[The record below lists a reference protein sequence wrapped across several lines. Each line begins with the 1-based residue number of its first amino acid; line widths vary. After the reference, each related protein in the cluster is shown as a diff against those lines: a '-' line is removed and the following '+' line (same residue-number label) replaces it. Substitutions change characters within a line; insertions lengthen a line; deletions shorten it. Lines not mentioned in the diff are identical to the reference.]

1 MRWATGARVR
11 AEGLTLTTREGPV
24 YTDVGLTA
32 RPGTLTVFQA
42 DSGGGRSALLLSL
55 TGRMRPT
62 AGSLHVDGFA
72 LPKQARKV
80 RRISSLGLMED
91 VNALDE
97 RLRVREH
104 LTEAVMLRNRPAGR
118 SLVDRAVEY
127 ADVPDIDRGSLT
139 KDLTTLERRRLGLA
153 LALIAE
159 PRLLAVDDVDG
170 GLGSGHQADLW
181 RTLARLA
188 EEGITVVATCADP
201 RALDPVSG
209 PLVKGPITIRQGPAS
224 GPDRPEKTEKS
235 GRPERTARRER
246 TERTEKADRSEHVEK
261 DEKPDRIERLRLR
274 SLLRRGKRPGGDR
287 ADEAQA

>member
-24 YTDVGLTA
+24 YTDVDLAA

-55 TGRMRPT
+55 TGRMRPS
-62 AGSLHVDGFA
+62 AGSLYVDGFA

-80 RRISSLGLMED
+80 RRISSLGLMDD

-104 LTEAVMLRNRPAGR
+104 LAEAVMLRNRPAGR
-118 SLVDRAVEY
+118 SLVERAVE
-127 ADVPDIDRGSLT
+127 AAGVPDIDRAGLS
-139 KDLTTLERRRLGLA
+139 KDLTMLERRRLGLA

-170 GLGSGHQADLW
+170 GLGTGPQADLW

-188 EEGITVVATCADP
+188 QEGLTVVATCADP
-201 RALDPVSG
+201 RALDAVSG
-209 PLVKGPITIRQGPAS
+209 PLVKGPIPIRQDPAAA
-224 GPDRPEKTEKS
+224 P
-235 GRPERTARRER
+235 GRPEETARRGKA
-246 TERTEKADRSEHVEK
+246 ERTEKTENAERTEK
-261 DEKPDRIERLRLR
+261 TDRIERLRLR
-274 SLLRRGKRPGGDR
+274 SLLRRGEYPGGDR
-287 ADEAQA
+287 ADETQA

>member
-24 YTDVGLTA
+24 YTDVDLTA
-32 RPGTLTVFQA
+32 RPGTLTVFRA

-62 AGSLHVDGFA
+62 SGSLYVDGFT

-80 RRISSLGLMED
+80 RRISSLGLMDD

-104 LTEAVMLRNRPAGR
+104 LTEAVMLRNRPASR
-118 SLVDRAVEY
+118 SLVDRALDA
-127 ADVPDIDRGSLT
+127 ADVPDIDRSSLT
-139 KDLTTLERRRLGLA
+139 KDLTMLERRRLGLA

-159 PRLLAVDDVDG
+159 PRLLAADDVDG
-170 GLGSGHQADLW
+170 GLGSDHQSALW

-201 RALDPVSG
+201 RELESVNG
-209 PLVKGPITIRQGPAS
+209 PLVEGPIPIHQEPAAGPA
-224 GPDRPEKTEKS
+224 RTEQAEKTEQV
-235 GRPERTARRER
+235 ET
-246 TERTEKADRSEHVEK
+246 TEKSDRL
-261 DEKPDRIERLRLR
+261 ERLRLR
-274 SLLRRGKRPGGDR
+274 SLLRRGGHSGGDR
-287 ADEAQA
+287 ADETQA

>member
-11 AEGLTLTTREGPV
+11 AEGLTLTTGEGPV
-24 YTDVGLTA
+24 YTHIDLTA

-62 AGSLHVDGFA
+62 AGSLHVDGFT

-80 RRISSLGLMED
+80 RRISSLGLMDD
-91 VNALDE
+91 VNSLDE

-118 SLVDRAVEY
+118 GLVDRALEA
-127 ADVPDIDRGSLT
+127 ADIPNIDRDSLT

-153 LALIAE
+153 LALISE

-170 GLGSGHQADLW
+170 GLGTGHRIDLW

-188 EEGITVVATCADP
+188 EEGITIVATCADA
-201 RALDPVSG
+201 RELGSVSG
-209 PLVKGPITIRQGPAS
+209 PLVKGPFPIPQDPAV
-224 GPDRPEKTEKS
+224 GPDRAEKPGKA
-235 GRPERTARRER
+235 ERTGR
-246 TERTEKADRSEHVEK
+246 TERM
-261 DEKPDRIERLRLR
+261 RLR
-274 SLLRRGKRPGGDR
+274 SLLHRGERQGGDR
-287 ADEAQA
+287 ADETQA

>member
-24 YTDVGLTA
+24 YTDVDLTA

-62 AGSLHVDGFA
+62 AGHLYVDGFT

-80 RRISSLGLMED
+80 RRISSLGLMD
-91 VNALDE
+91 GVNPLDE

-118 SLVDRAVEY
+118 SLVDRAVE
-127 ADVPDIDRGSLT
+127 AAGVPDLDRAGLS
-139 KDLTTLERRRLGLA
+139 KDLTMLERRRLGLA

-170 GLGSGHQADLW
+170 GLGSGSQADLW

-188 EEGITVVATCADP
+188 QEGVTVVATCADP
-201 RALDPVSG
+201 SALDAVSG
-209 PLVKGPITIRQGPAS
+209 PLVKGPFPIRQAPAA
-224 GPDRPEKTEKS
+224 GPDRPEKTGQVERAGKS
-235 GRPERTARRER
+235 ERA
-246 TERTEKADRSEHVEK
+246 
-261 DEKPDRIERLRLR
+261 ERLRLR
-274 SLLRRGKRPGGDR
+274 ILLRHGELPGGDR
-287 ADEAQA
+287 ADGTQA

>member
-24 YTDVGLTA
+24 YTDVDLTA

-62 AGSLHVDGFA
+62 AGNLYVDGFT

-80 RRISSLGLMED
+80 RRISSLGLMDD

-118 SLVDRAVEY
+118 NLIDRAVEA

-170 GLGSGHQADLW
+170 GLGTGHQADLW

-209 PLVKGPITIRQGPAS
+209 PLVKGPITIRQDPAS
-224 GPDRPEKTEKS
+224 GPDRPERTTRREKTD
-235 GRPERTARRER
+235 RPEKN
-246 TERTEKADRSEHVEK
+246 EKAEQVERA
-261 DEKPDRIERLRLR
+261 EKPDRLERLRLR
-274 SLLRRGKRPGGDR
+274 SLLRRGERAGGDC
-287 ADEAQA
+287 ADETQA

>member
-24 YTDVGLTA
+24 YTDIDLTA

-62 AGSLHVDGFA
+62 TGSLYVDGFT

-80 RRISSLGLMED
+80 RRISSLGLMDD

-104 LTEAVMLRNRPAGR
+104 LTEAVMLRNRPASRG
-118 SLVDRAVEY
+118 LVDRAVEA
-127 ADVPDIDRGSLT
+127 ADVPDIDRAGLS

-153 LALIAE
+153 LALVAE
-159 PRLLAVDDVDG
+159 PRLLAVDDVDD
-170 GLGSGHQADLW
+170 GLSAGHQADLW

-201 RALDPVSG
+201 RALDSVSG
-209 PLVKGPITIRQGPAS
+209 PLVKGPIPIRQDPAV
-224 GPDRPEKTEKS
+224 GPDRPEKTEKTDRRKKTDQS
-235 GRPERTARRER
+235 EKTEQVERA
-246 TERTEKADRSEHVEK
+246 EKT
-261 DEKPDRIERLRLR
+261 DRIERLRLR
-274 SLLRRGKRPGGDR
+274 SLLRRGERPGGDR
-287 ADEAQA
+287 ADETQA